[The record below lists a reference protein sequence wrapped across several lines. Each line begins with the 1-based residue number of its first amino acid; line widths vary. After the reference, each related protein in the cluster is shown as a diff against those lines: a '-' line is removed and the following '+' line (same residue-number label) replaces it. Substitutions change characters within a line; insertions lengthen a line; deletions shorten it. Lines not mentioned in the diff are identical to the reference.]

1 MPLPQLASKVSA
13 HTLASALSELSHLRG
28 TWLLLY
34 RSCQAF
40 LLVLWL
46 LKKPMSRLVIAC
58 VLRAKS
64 SIGSCPK
71 GGIVSFPYDKTPVLL
86 LYEITSTTNW
96 DVAFDVSLRYDA
108 TSTERRA
115 LRSMERTAVAPDVP
129 SAGMAEASAETM
141 ARDRMKFIVIKL

>member
-1 MPLPQLASKVSA
+1 
-13 HTLASALSELSHLRG
+13 
-28 TWLLLY
+28 
-34 RSCQAF
+34 
-40 LLVLWL
+40 
-46 LKKPMSRLVIAC
+46 MSRLVIAC

-115 LRSMERTAVAPDVP
+115 LRSMERTAVAADVP

-141 ARDRMKFIVIKL
+141 ARDRMKFIVIKLCALSVCLPDASLLGHGTSEEKEEHLF